1 MGESLGRGQG
11 ELDDSNVAAETGY
24 TNHHKKS
31 ISPLEIELS
40 CENPLYYIHGHFG
53 HLQ

>member
-11 ELDDSNVAAETGY
+11 EVDGNVAAETY